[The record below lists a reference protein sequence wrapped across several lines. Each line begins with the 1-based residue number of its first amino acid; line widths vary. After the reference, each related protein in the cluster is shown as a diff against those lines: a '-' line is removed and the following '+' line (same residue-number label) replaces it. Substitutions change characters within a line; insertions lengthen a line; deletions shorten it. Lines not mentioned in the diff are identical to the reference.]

1 MDSILRAP
9 DGSYRSFGGIYAGT
23 GVGTL
28 GPVDRVIWSSPD
40 LIHWTESAGVT
51 DPGEIYGFA
60 SAAGGFVAAG
70 PTTRGP
76 LAVWTSPDG
85 RAWKPLAGL
94 PSLPDT
100 QVLAVAG
107 DGSHAVIAAVDASGN
122 LLLLV
127 GDVRN

>member
-1 MDSILRAP
+1 M
-9 DGSYRSFGGIYAGT
+9 
-23 GVGTL
+23 
-28 GPVDRVIWSSPD
+28 
-40 LIHWTESAGVT
+40 
-51 DPGEIYGFA
+51 
-60 SAAGGFVAAG
+60 AAG

-127 GDVRN
+127 GDVRS